1 MLAKSS
7 GDAYRGRVCVCAFT
21 GVSARVLRAPAF
33 KKISLY
39 SCRYK
44 RSLFSPNKKMEIL
57 LYSYIDIRGHYFP
70 LMKNGLSVHKRIFSP
85 RNTLKA
91 DDYSFKEN
99 NILK

>member
-1 MLAKSS
+1 MRACCERLRLKK
-7 GDAYRGRVCVCAFT
+7 YRFT
-21 GVSARVLRAPAF
+21 HVDIRGHYFLLI
-33 KKISLY
+33 KKWKY
-39 SCRYK
+39 C
-44 RSLFSPNKKMEIL
+44 FTP
-57 LYSYIDIRGHYFP
+57 IDIRGHYFP